1 MAYCGMTHVFRL
13 SLILKIG
20 RLRLLKSI
28 QLVGLMI
35 CIFLIIISCTNL
47 GQQHSDVFQDPDN
60 RDRIVFYNVE
70 NLFDV
75 FNDTL
80 KNDDEFTPEGERRWN
95 NNKFYKKL
103 NNIYR
108 VIIGVGEWNPPVIV
122 GLCEVENRFVLNK
135 LVYQT
140 PLKTFDYKIIHDESP
155 DRRGIDVAMIYR
167 TSGFAPIEY
176 KTIGIR
182 FPFDTASR
190 TRDILYVKGV
200 LSGIDTIHLFVNHWP
215 SRYGGYLV
223 TKPKREFVASVL
235 RKQIDSLF
243 KVESNPNIII
253 MGDFNDEPWDESLE
267 NVLNARLDTTGL
279 QSNNLYNLM
288 SVFQKDWD
296 GGTSKYQEDWN
307 TIDQFILSANLVNGK
322 QKLQV
327 SPKGAQIYN
336 PEFLLEDDFKHLGK
350 KPYRTYVGFSYNYGY
365 SDHLPIYIDLIE
377 N

>member
-1 MAYCGMTHVFRL
+1 MNHLLFKYIIVVLFCFNYSCSSGQEQPAMTNND
-13 SLILKIG
+13 
-20 RLRLLKSI
+20 
-28 QLVGLMI
+28 Q
-35 CIFLIIISCTNL
+35 NN
-47 GQQHSDVFQDPDN
+47 N
-60 RDRIVFYNVE
+60 RITFYNVE

-75 FNDTL
+75 FNDSI
-80 KNDDEFTPEGERRWN
+80 KNDDEFTPEGGRNWN
-95 NNKFYKKL
+95 NNRFYKKL

-140 PLKTFDYKIIHDESP
+140 PLKTFDYKIIHEESP

-167 TSGFAPIEY
+167 SSGFTPMEY

-190 TRDILYVKGV
+190 TRDILHVKGV
-200 LSGIDTIHLFVNHWP
+200 LSGKDTIHIFVNHWP
-215 SRYGGYLV
+215 SRYGGYLA
-223 TKPKREFVASVL
+223 TKPKREYVASVL

-243 KVESNPNIII
+243 IADPNPNIII

-267 NVLNARLDTTGL
+267 NVLNARLDTINL
-279 QSNNLYNLM
+279 KSNDLYNLM
-288 SVFQKDWD
+288 SDFKKDWD

-307 TIDQFILSANLVNGK
+307 TIDQFVVSANLVNGK

-350 KPYRTYVGFSYNYGY
+350 KPYRTYVGFKYNQGY
-365 SDHLPIYIDLIE
+365 SDHLPIYIDLIDD
-377 N
+377 